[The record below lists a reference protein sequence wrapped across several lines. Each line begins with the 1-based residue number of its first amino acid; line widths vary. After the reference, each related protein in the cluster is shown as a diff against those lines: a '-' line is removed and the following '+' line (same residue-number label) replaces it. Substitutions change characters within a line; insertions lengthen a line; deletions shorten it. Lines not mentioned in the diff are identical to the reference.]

1 MSTDEGAGTTS
12 MPTTNGGPHME
23 SAATATPAKRKR
35 SIQDDKS
42 GSDSTSSREKTNLHE
57 TLQSL
62 MDLLLK

>member
-1 MSTDEGAGTTS
+1 
-12 MPTTNGGPHME
+12 ME
-23 SAATATPAKRKR
+23 SAATATPEKRKR